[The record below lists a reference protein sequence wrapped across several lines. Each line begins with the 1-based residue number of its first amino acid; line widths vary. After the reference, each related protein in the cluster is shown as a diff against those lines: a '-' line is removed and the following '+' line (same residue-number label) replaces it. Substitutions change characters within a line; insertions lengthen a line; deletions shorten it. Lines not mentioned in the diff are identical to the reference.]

1 MKITIDTSSL
11 VKGLEK
17 DLKKIQEGIEEGM
30 KQVASEIAQKQHDI
44 IDNEVGGDGSYVRT
58 GLLKS
63 GVTIMPLEWSAGLA
77 SMTITNLAGYAI
89 YNELGTGIYCEY
101 GQGRQDGWIYP
112 VGDGTYR
119 FTVGLPPKY
128 FVRDS
133 FEFYKDKAPSII
145 QQSIFNKL

>member
-63 GVTIMPLEWSAGLA
+63 GVTIRMERRTS
-77 SMTITNLAGYAI
+77 
-89 YNELGTGIYCEY
+89 
-101 GQGRQDGWIYP
+101 
-112 VGDGTYR
+112 
-119 FTVGLPPKY
+119 
-128 FVRDS
+128 
-133 FEFYKDKAPSII
+133 
-145 QQSIFNKL
+145 

>member
-89 YNELGTGIYCEY
+89 YNELGTGIYCED

-119 FTVGLPPKY
+119 FTMGLPPKY